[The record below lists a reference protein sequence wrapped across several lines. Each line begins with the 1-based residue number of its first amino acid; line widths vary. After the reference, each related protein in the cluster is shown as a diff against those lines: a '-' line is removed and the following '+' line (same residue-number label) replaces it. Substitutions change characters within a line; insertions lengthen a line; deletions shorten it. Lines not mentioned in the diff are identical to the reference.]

1 MKIKEGNT
9 TREVDTLNQLS
20 LEQFYQQTQPNK
32 LAAFKSLF
40 DVDILNN
47 QLHEIETESSDTF
60 KQLRRI
66 DIYYRLSL
74 INKIEQGQLEA
85 EINELVRLFR
95 YEGVVMVLSMFNSL
109 SLNLSTLELF
119 SIYELHST
127 KAKEYEA
134 MMIEYL
140 LTQEKDDA
148 KERGL

>member
-1 MKIKEGNT
+1 MEIK
-9 TREVDTLNQLS
+9 VADTIKKVETWNQLS

-40 DVDILNN
+40 DVNILNN
-47 QLHEIETESSDTF
+47 QLDEIAKENSDTF

-66 DIYYRLSL
+66 DVYYRLSL

-85 EINELVRLFR
+85 ELNDLIRLYR

-109 SLNLSTLELF
+109 SLNLSALELF

-127 KAKEYEA
+127 KVKEYEA

-140 LTQEKDDA
+140 LTQDKDNG
-148 KERGL
+148 KERSL